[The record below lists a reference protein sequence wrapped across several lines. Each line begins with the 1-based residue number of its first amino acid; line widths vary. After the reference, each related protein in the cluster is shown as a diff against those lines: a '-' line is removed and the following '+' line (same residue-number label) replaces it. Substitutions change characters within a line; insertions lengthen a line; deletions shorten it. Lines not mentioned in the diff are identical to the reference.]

1 MDYREELV
9 SSNRLKQ
16 ANEILKRG
24 KVKDALSLYADI
36 IEEDPENPLVYY
48 NMGVA
53 FVERED
59 YDLARQ
65 VFSHCL
71 KLGLENSQVYIGL
84 GICSL
89 HFSENEKAL
98 EYFEQVQPTEPS
110 YKEALIGK
118 VYAYLNNDDPQKAMG
133 VLDELKGLNI
143 WNQELSLMERKA
155 KWALYSQ
162 KEKDKD

>member
-1 MDYREELV
+1 MDYRDQLA
-9 SSNRLKQ
+9 STNRLKQ

-65 VFSHCL
+65 VFTHCL
-71 KLGLENSQVYIGL
+71 KLGLENSRIYIGL

-98 EYFEQVQPTEPS
+98 EYFEQVQSTEPS

-118 VYAYLNNDDPQKAMG
+118 VYAHLNQADPQKAMS

-155 KWALYSQ
+155 KWVLYSQ
-162 KEKDKD
+162 KEKSTS

>member
-1 MDYREELV
+1 MDYREEIV

-36 IEEDPENPLVYY
+36 IEEEPENPLVYY

-71 KLGLENSQVYIGL
+71 KLGLKNSQIYIGL

-89 HFSENEKAL
+89 HFSENDRAL
-98 EYFEQVQPTEPS
+98 EYFEQIDSTQAT

-118 VYAYLNNDDPQKAMG
+118 VYAFLNKNEPEKAIN
-133 VLDELKGLNI
+133 VLEELKSLNI

-155 KWALYSQ
+155 KWVLYSQ
-162 KEKDKD
+162 KEIIQ

>member
-1 MDYREELV
+1 MDYREQLT

-16 ANEILKRG
+16 ANDILKRG
-24 KVKDALSLYADI
+24 KVKDALSMYADM
-36 IEEDPENPLVYY
+36 IEEEPDNPLVYY

-71 KLGLENSQVYIGL
+71 KLGLTDSKIFIGL

-89 HFSENEKAL
+89 HFSDNEKAL
-98 EYFEQVQPTEPS
+98 EFFEEVTS
-110 YKEALIGK
+110 TDSAYKEALIGK
-118 VYAYLNNDDPQKAMG
+118 VYAYLNKGEGQKAMDI
-133 VLDELKGLNI
+133 LNELKEIKI
-143 WNQELSLMERKA
+143 WNQELSLIERKA
-155 KWALYSQ
+155 KLSL
-162 KEKDKD
+162 KRPF

>member
-1 MDYREELV
+1 MDYRDKLA

-16 ANEILKRG
+16 ANDILKRG

-53 FVERED
+53 FIERED
-59 YDLARQ
+59 YDLAKQ

-71 KLGLENSQVYIGL
+71 KLGLEESRIYIGL

-89 HFSENEKAL
+89 HFSENDEAL
-98 EYFEQVQPTEPS
+98 EYFERITSTEPT

-118 VYAYLNNDDPQKAMG
+118 VYVYLNTGEAQKAMG
-133 VLDELKGLNI
+133 VLEELKNRNI

-155 KWALYSQ
+155 KLSLRQ
-162 KEKDKD
+162 LKERL

>member
-1 MDYREELV
+1 MDYRDKLA

-16 ANEILKRG
+16 ANDILKRG

-59 YDLARQ
+59 FDLARQ

-71 KLGLENSQVYIGL
+71 KLGLDNSRIYIGL
-84 GICSL
+84 GICL
-89 HFSENEKAL
+89 LVFSENDKAL
-98 EYFEQVQPTEPS
+98 DYFERVDATQDT

-118 VYAYLNNDDPQKAMG
+118 AYAFLNKSEPQQAMD
-133 VLDELKGLNI
+133 VLQELK
-143 WNQELSLMERKA
+143 R
-155 KWALYSQ
+155 
-162 KEKDKD
+162 

>member
-1 MDYREELV
+1 MDYRDELA

-16 ANEILKRG
+16 ANDILKRG

-59 YDLARQ
+59 YDLAKQ

-71 KLGLENSQVYIGL
+71 KLGLEESRVYIGL

-89 HFSENEKAL
+89 HFSENDKAL
-98 EYFEQVQPTEPS
+98 EFFTRVTATEPI

-118 VYAYLNNDDPQKAMG
+118 VYAYLNTGEAQKAIE
-133 VLDELKGLNI
+133 VLKELKNRDI

-155 KWALYSQ
+155 KLSLYTQ
-162 KEKDKD
+162 KEN

>member
-1 MDYREELV
+1 MDYREQLT

-16 ANEILKRG
+16 ANDILKRG
-24 KVKDALSLYADI
+24 RVKDALSLYADI

-59 YDLARQ
+59 FDLARQ

-71 KLGLENSQVYIGL
+71 KLGLDNSRIYIGL

-89 HFSENEKAL
+89 VFSENDKAL
-98 EYFEQVQPTEPS
+98 DYFERVDATQDT

-118 VYAYLNNDDPQKAMG
+118 AYAFLNKREPQQAMD
-133 VLDELKGLNI
+133 VLQELKRLNI

-155 KWALYSQ
+155 KWVLYSQ
-162 KEKDKD
+162 KENDKR

>member
-1 MDYREELV
+1 MDYREQLT

-16 ANEILKRG
+16 ANDILKRG
-24 KVKDALSLYADI
+24 RVKDALSLYADI

-59 YDLARQ
+59 FDLARQ

-71 KLGLENSQVYIGL
+71 KLGLDNSRIYIGL

-89 HFSENEKAL
+89 VFSENDKAL
-98 EYFEQVQPTEPS
+98 DYFERVDATQDT

-118 VYAYLNNDDPQKAMG
+118 AYAFLNKSEPQQAMD
-133 VLDELKGLNI
+133 VLQELKRLNI

-155 KWALYSQ
+155 KWVLYSQ
-162 KEKDKD
+162 KENDKR